1 MANLTRNTYA
11 SVPPGCQDRRQ
22 LMVRKFDIRRP
33 ALGLTQRRQLIDRK
47 FRQNWRSYLFQS
59 ALTMLALLVILL
71 VIDVVLQA
79 AIVVAIASTA
89 FIVFVAPHSNAAS
102 PRRVVGGHLVSVVVG
117 TFFSMTFL
125 APELGDLVSTSQA
138 IRDLFAVLSVGLS
151 MLFMAV
157 TNTEHP
163 PAAGTALGLVIT
175 GWTPSAVLFVVVG
188 TVTLS
193 VIHMLLR
200 PYLKNLL

>member
-1 MANLTRNTYA
+1 MGNLTRKTYA

-125 APELGDLVSTSQA
+125 APELGDLVSTSQS

-188 TVTLS
+188 TLTLS

>member
-1 MANLTRNTYA
+1 ML
-11 SVPPGCQDRRQ
+11 
-22 LMVRKFDIRRP
+22 RKFGIQPP
-33 ALGLTQRRQLIDRK
+33 ALGLSSRRRLIDRK

-59 ALTMLALLVILL
+59 ALTMVALLIILL

-89 FIVFVAPHSNAAS
+89 FIVFVAPHSNAAG
-102 PRRVVGGHLVSVVVG
+102 PRRVVGGHIVAVIVGTAISLAFLLLGLGELVSSSNATRDIVAVV
-117 TFFSMTFL
+117 
-125 APELGDLVSTSQA
+125 
-138 IRDLFAVLSVGLS
+138 SVGLS

-163 PAAGTALGLVIT
+163 PAAGTALGLVVT
-175 GWTPSAVLFVVVG
+175 GWTPSAVLFVVLG
-188 TVTLS
+188 TIILS
-193 VIHMLLR
+193 VIHLLLR

>member
-1 MANLTRNTYA
+1 M
-11 SVPPGCQDRRQ
+11 
-22 LMVRKFDIRRP
+22 MRKLGIQRP
-33 ALGLTQRRQLIDRK
+33 ELGLSARRQLIDRK

-59 ALTMLALLVILL
+59 ALTMLSLLVILL

-117 TFFSMTFL
+117 TFFSTVFL
-125 APELGDLVSTSQA
+125 APELGDLVATYNSV
-138 IRDLFAVLSVGLS
+138 RDLFAVLSVGLS

-163 PAAGTALGLVIT
+163 PAAGTALGLVVA

-188 TVTLS
+188 SVTLS
-193 VIHMLLR
+193 AIHLILR
-200 PYLKNLL
+200 PHLKNLL

>member
-1 MANLTRNTYA
+1 MGNLTRKTYA

-125 APELGDLVSTSQA
+125 APELGDLVSTSQS

-188 TVTLS
+188 TLTLS
-193 VIHMLLR
+193 VIHMLPR

>member
-1 MANLTRNTYA
+1 
-11 SVPPGCQDRRQ
+11 
-22 LMVRKFDIRRP
+22 MVRKFGIRRP
-33 ALGLTQRRQLIDRK
+33 ALGLTQRRRLIDRK

-59 ALTMLALLVILL
+59 ALTMLALLIILL

-102 PRRVVGGHLVSVVVG
+102 PRRVVGGHMVSVIVG

-125 APELGDLVSTSQA
+125 APELGDLVSTSQSV
-138 IRDLFAVLSVGLS
+138 RDLFAVLSVGLS
-151 MLFMAV
+151 MLLMAV
-157 TNTEHP
+157 TDSEHP

-175 GWTPSAVLFVVVG
+175 GWTPSAVLFVVLGSVI
-188 TVTLS
+188 LS
-193 VIHMLLR
+193 VIHLLLR

>member
-1 MANLTRNTYA
+1 
-11 SVPPGCQDRRQ
+11 
-22 LMVRKFDIRRP
+22 MVRKFGIRRT
-33 ALGLTQRRQLIDRK
+33 ALGLSSRRRLIDRK

-59 ALTMLALLVILL
+59 ALTMLALLIILL

-102 PRRVVGGHLVSVVVG
+102 PRRVVGGHAVAVIVG
-117 TFFSMTFL
+117 TFFSL
-125 APELGDLVSTSQA
+125 SSLSPELGELVATSNSVRDLV
-138 IRDLFAVLSVGLS
+138 AVLAVGLS
-151 MLFMAV
+151 MLCMAV

-163 PAAGTALGLVIT
+163 PAAGTALGLVVT
-175 GWTPSAVLFVVVG
+175 GWTPSAVLFVVLG
-188 TVTLS
+188 TVILS
-193 VIHMLLR
+193 LIHLVLR

>member
-1 MANLTRNTYA
+1 M
-11 SVPPGCQDRRQ
+11 RRFGIQ
-22 LMVRKFDIRRP
+22 RPTLGFSPRR
-33 ALGLTQRRQLIDRK
+33 RLIDRK

-59 ALTMLALLVILL
+59 ALTMVALLIILL

-89 FIVFVAPHSNAAS
+89 FIVFVAPHSNAAG
-102 PRRVVGGHLVSVVVG
+102 PRRVVGGHIVAMAVG
-117 TFFSMTFL
+117 TFFSL
-125 APELGDLVSTSQA
+125 AYLVPELGELVSTSNSV
-138 IRDLFAVLSVGLS
+138 RDLVAVLAVGLS
-151 MLFMAV
+151 MLVMAI

-163 PAAGTALGLVIT
+163 PAAGTALGLVVT
-175 GWTPSAVLFVVVG
+175 GWTPSAVLFVVLG

-193 VIHMLLR
+193 LIHLLLR